1 MRVVAYLYSDPL
13 LELPPAPDL
22 WGWDVEQVY
31 QDFAQNF
38 STVAQPGSRPQ
49 LQRLLQES
57 AIAPPDYVLL
67 RRLEELGDSLPEVS
81 AHLQTLEAQGSVVIA
96 VEQDY
101 VSYRADGGNS
111 AQDIGTSQ
119 EAARQ
124 HWQQSLLQ
132 LASEIQQQQRR
143 RSLRQGHARN
153 RIKALP
159 PPGKAPYGYR
169 RGKDRYTLDR
179 ATAPVVKEFFE
190 QFLLFG
196 SLRRAVR
203 LLEKK
208 YGKRIS
214 VSTGKRWLTN
224 PVYRGDLAYQ
234 DGGLVQNTH
243 VPILSREE
251 AAQIDRLLRRNSR
264 LAPRTA
270 SAPRSL
276 AGLVTCQACQS
287 GMKISRVTTP
297 RQAKE
302 YLYLSPTACSRRPH
316 CKALAYETVLRETIT
331 VICRELPNAIARLT
345 QQMPPAAAE
354 GSDAAPLHPL
364 TAQIQQKEAAL
375 SQLPPLVISGVL
387 DADTADL
394 RAYRLR
400 TEIAQLQQQL
410 AQLPPVNLQEIA
422 QTVTIEQFWL
432 DLSEPERR
440 FFFREFL
447 REIQIIREESGW
459 HVELD
464 FIFFPSSPAPNP

>member
-1 MRVVAYLYSDPL
+1 MRVIAYLYSDPL
-13 LELPPAPDL
+13 LEPPPAPDL
-22 WGWDVEQVY
+22 WGWEVEQVY
-31 QDFAQNF
+31 QDFA
-38 STVAQPGSRPQ
+38 VAAQAGGRPQ
-49 LQRLLQES
+49 LKRLLQES

-81 AHLQTLEAQGSVVIA
+81 TCLQALETQGITVIA

-101 VSYRADGGNS
+101 VSARAGQPGSLANAD
-111 AQDIGTSQ
+111 TSP

-124 HWQQSLLQ
+124 HWQQSMMQ
-132 LASEIQQQQRR
+132 LAGEIEQQQRR

-179 ATAPVVKEFFE
+179 ATAPVVKEFFD

-224 PVYRGDLAYQ
+224 PVYRGDLAYH
-234 DGGLVQNTH
+234 DGGVVQNTH
-243 VPILSREE
+243 APILSREE

-276 AGLVTCQACQS
+276 AGLVKCQACQS
-287 GMKISRVTTP
+287 GMKISRVTAP
-297 RQAKE
+297 RQTKE
-302 YLYLSPTACSRRPH
+302 YLYLSPTACPRRPH
-316 CKALAYETVLRETIT
+316 CKALAYEAVLRESIT
-331 VICRELPNAIARLT
+331 VICRELPDAIARLT
-345 QQMPPAAAE
+345 QQMPPVAE
-354 GSDAAPLHPL
+354 GAETVPIHPL
-364 TAQIQQKEAAL
+364 NTQIQQKEAAL
-375 SQLPPLVISGVL
+375 SQLPPLVSSGVL
-387 DADTADL
+387 DADTAAL

-447 REIQIIREESGW
+447 REIQIIREDKGW
-459 HVELD
+459 HIKLD
-464 FIFFPSSPAPNP
+464 FIFFPSPPAPTHD